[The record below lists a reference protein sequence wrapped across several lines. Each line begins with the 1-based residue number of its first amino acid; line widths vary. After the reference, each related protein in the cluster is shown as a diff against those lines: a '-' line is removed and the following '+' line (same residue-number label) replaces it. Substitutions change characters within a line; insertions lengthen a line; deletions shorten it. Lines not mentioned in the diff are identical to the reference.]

1 MNHSK
6 RDIERKVENL
16 DDGEG
21 DGGPPRVLIMT
32 HIGDWENGN
41 RPTIDDSPHPKLT
54 VKPWPEQKPNSLKI
68 ATPKVIPEPWC
79 YESTLFVHTCENG
92 EKYLFDRN
100 LEESN
105 TVAACQLWE
114 GLDEADLRED
124 VKIRQENDD
133 PIPPFLEGYAT
144 E

>member
-6 RDIERKVENL
+6 RDIERKVDDLDRGGDNEGSPLVLNL
-16 DDGEG
+16 AGLMQGAGE
-21 DGGPPRVLIMT
+21 
-32 HIGDWENGN
+32 E
-41 RPTIDDSPHPKLT
+41 RPTRRGSPHPSLT
-54 VKPWPEQKPNSLKI
+54 VQTWPEGRPRDLSI
-68 ATPKVIPEPWC
+68 ATPKIMPEPWG
-79 YESTLFVHTCENG
+79 SMPMLFVHTCENA
-92 EKYLFDRN
+92 EKYCMDHMD
-100 LEESN
+100 EDSSVV
-105 TVAACQLWE
+105 TACQLWE